1 MKRII
6 EFPLEAGGVLAV
18 ETDEPGA
25 GPVTRGLPTETMER
39 ASQTFENALGSVR
52 TAASAVLTRMQ
63 ELPQRPDTLEVQFGV
78 KLSGKIG
85 AVLSAVSGEA
95 HFVVRVSWERP
106 PRGPR
111 DG

>member
-6 EFPLEAGGVLAV
+6 EFPLEAGGVLRV

-39 ASQTFENALGSVR
+39 ASETFENALGSVR

-63 ELPQRPDTLEVQFGV
+63 ELPQRPDSLEVQFGV

-106 PRGPR
+106 PRGPS

>member
-1 MKRII
+1 MKRIT
-6 EFPLEAGGVLAV
+6 EFPLEGGGVLHV
-18 ETDEPGA
+18 ETDDPSS

-39 ASQTFENALGSVR
+39 ASETFESALGSVKN
-52 TAASAVLTRMQ
+52 AAAAVLTHMQ
-63 ELPQRPDTLEVQFGV
+63 QLPHRPDALEVQFGV

-95 HFVVRVSWERP
+95 HFVVRVSWESP
-106 PRGPR
+106 PRGPS